1 MTNMLV
7 CSTCNRQYS
16 IDQPRWRC
24 ECGGILDLKIEPVFK
39 KMDIL
44 KGSHDMWR
52 YRTAIPVE
60 RDENIITQGE
70 GFTPLSI
77 FKLGGSDILV
87 KQDQLFPTGSYKDR
101 GAAVLISK
109 VKELGITRVVEDSS
123 GNAGCSIAAWCARAG
138 IDCQI
143 FTPANTSPAK
153 TTQIKLYGAQLALT
167 PGTREDTARA
177 VMVAASR
184 TYYAS
189 HSWNP
194 YFFHGTKTW
203 AFEVWEQ
210 LGWQAPDTVI
220 LPVGNGTLFLGAYIG
235 FSELLVAGEI
245 NKLPRMIAVQSEV
258 CAPLAKA
265 FHEDLDEFPEM
276 KNQDTLAEG
285 IAIATPIRGRQILQ
299 AVRDTGGTFMTVS
312 EAEIVK
318 SLLDLGRQG
327 ACIEPTSAAATA
339 AATRYMREA
348 GEGERVITT
357 FTGHGL
363 KNPDKL
369 AKLLVDMNK

>member
-1 MTNMLV
+1 
-7 CSTCNRQYS
+7 
-16 IDQPRWRC
+16 
-24 ECGGILDLKIEPVFK
+24 
-39 KMDIL
+39 
-44 KGSHDMWR
+44 
-52 YRTAIPVE
+52 
-60 RDENIITQGE
+60 
-70 GFTPLSI
+70 LSI
-77 FKLGGSDILV
+77 FKIGGKDTLV

-123 GNAGCSIAAWCARAG
+123 GNAGCSIAAWCARSG
-138 IDCQI
+138 IECQI

-153 TTQIKLYGAQLALT
+153 TTQIKLFGAQLELT
-167 PGTREDTARA
+167 PGTRENTARA
-177 VMVAASR
+177 VMLAASR

-194 YFFHGTKTW
+194 YFLHGTKTW

-235 FSELLVAGEI
+235 FKELLVAGEI
-245 NKLPRMIAVQSEV
+245 NRLPRMIAVQSEA

-265 FHEDLDEFPEM
+265 FDD
-276 KNQDTLAEG
+276 NQDELPEVKMQETLAEG
-285 IAIATPIRGRQILQ
+285 IAIATPIRGKQIIR
-299 AVRDTGGTFMTVS
+299 AVRDTGGTFMTVN
-312 EAEIVK
+312 EAEIIE
-318 SLLDLGRQG
+318 SLFDLARQG

-339 AATRYMREA
+339 AATRYMRKACEN
-348 GEGERVITT
+348 ERVVTT

-369 AKLLVDMNK
+369 AKLLVDMSQ